1 MTVINTN
8 VGAITARTYAT
19 NSSSKIENNLEK
31 LSSGRRVNSGSDD
44 AAGLAVAYKLEAQL
58 RSTNMAIQNASNGVS
73 LIQTAGSGMNK
84 VNSMLVRIREVSVQ
98 MANGI
103 YTDQDR
109 ANAQAEVKLLQEEI
123 DKISENLQF
132 NQVYLLD
139 GSYEQSFRTGV
150 SNEEVFGLSIISQRT
165 EELGKEAGLK
175 AFGTTLKSAQHAQSQ
190 ENLSVSVIEAPSIE
204 LNLNQMGTG
213 FQAFVAN
220 NSNVAFE
227 ITEDPASKFTIDQ
240 TGKISATA
248 FSFDT
253 SSPENNRFSLTVKAS
268 AGSEF
273 FTNKIDLNVTQNE
286 TAAVVKSSQTNL
298 TVSESANLSFRSVN
312 SDNAT
317 DGVLSNALQSFVS
330 ADSGAGQFSISGGAD
345 AATFSID
352 QASGVVSA
360 AIEYEQFADSDS
372 DNLYE
377 FNVKY
382 TASSGDEFTET
393 VRLTVTDAQEEE
405 VEYVLPLPLPPQPN
419 SRFSLQIDGQTIN
432 TDLVPAGALNAQII
446 ATSLNSANAAMSPP
460 VRATFAATT
469 AGVKA
474 VFDNAAGDV
483 ATALTSSH
491 LRIEQVIG
499 SSTTFVNSQ
508 VGPPAAQ
515 LAQDATSDQ
524 RTFTQLNGAVNTATS
539 GDTFSFVLNG
549 TTITSTVGAGIQTG
563 EYSIADLATD
573 LNTANN
579 SLSTPETFQFSAS
592 GDDLVVTRTV
602 AGRTTPPTVYGD
614 FTFNS
619 QTLSSAGT
627 ATLGVDANVRTVALD
642 VSAFVYSGG
651 GGDMPELTIDGEK
664 IYGAAL
670 GALTPEADLAAS
682 LNTAL
687 ASKGITVTNGT
698 PGSLLFT
705 VSSRPAASANAIS
718 FDNLEIW
725 SSGFQ
730 ASLTINRTDASA
742 AVSFAGAENN
752 SASGRDNS
760 ASGNNTDGAQTA
772 TFALAKAA
780 LTESQTSAVHSILN
794 FEDNFTISLK
804 KNDYASEFTDFTDA
818 NPFGS
823 YEISGTDKAFFKI
836 DAFDGTLKTTA
847 LFKSDP
853 KNQYAVDVHYTGK
866 NGKSFTNQLTLN
878 RDPLQNVVK
887 DSVADVNI
895 STSEG
900 ATNAITILDRAI
912 NQMAAQEA
920 EMGAAQNRLEHAID
934 YLSMAG
940 LNTAASKSRIIDA
953 DFADVSSMLAKH
965 QILNQAST
973 SMLAQANS
981 SKQMLMQLL
990 N

>member
-19 NSSSKIENNLEK
+19 SSSSSIEDNLAK

-44 AAGLAVAYKLEAQL
+44 AAGLAVSYKLEAQL

-109 ANAQAEVKLLQEEI
+109 ANAQAEVQLLQEEI

-150 SNEEVFGLSIISQRT
+150 SNEEVFGLSIISQRA

-175 AFGTTLKSAQHAQSQ
+175 AFGTTINSTQHADSQ

-213 FQAFVAN
+213 FQDFVAN
-220 NSNVAFE
+220 NANVTFE

-240 TGKISATA
+240 TGKITASTVNFDAAT
-248 FSFDT
+248 
-253 SSPENNRFSLTVKAS
+253 PENNSFSLTVKAS
-268 AGSEF
+268 SGAGF
-273 FTNKIDLNVTQNE
+273 FVNKIDLNVTQNQ
-286 TAAVVKSSQTNL
+286 TSAVVKSSQTTL
-298 TVSESANLSFRSVN
+298 TVAESANLSFRSVD

-330 ADSGAGQFSISGGAD
+330 ADNGAGQFSISGGAD
-345 AATFSID
+345 ATSFSVD
-352 QASGVVSA
+352 QASGVVTA
-360 AIEYEQFADSDS
+360 AIEYEDFAD
-372 DNLYE
+372 DNADNIYE
-377 FNVKY
+377 VEVKY

-393 VRLTVTDAQEEE
+393 IRLSVTDAQEEE
-405 VEYVLPLPLPPQPN
+405 AEYVLPLPLPPQPN

-432 TDLVPAGALNAQII
+432 TATVPAGPLNAQII
-446 ATSLNSANAAMSPP
+446 ANSLNTANAAMSPP
-460 VRATFAATT
+460 VRASFSAT
-469 AGVKA
+469 ASGVKA
-474 VFDNAAGDV
+474 VFDNTAGDV
-483 ATALTSSH
+483 ATALTSNH
-491 LRIEQVIG
+491 LRIEQVVG
-499 SSTTFVNSQ
+499 SSTSFVNSQ
-508 VGPPAAQ
+508 VGPPAAA
-515 LAQDATSDQ
+515 LARDATSDQ
-524 RTFTQLNGAVNTATS
+524 RTFTELNGAVNTATT
-539 GDTFSFVLNG
+539 GDNFSFVLNG
-549 TTITSTVGAGIQTG
+549 TTISSTVGAGVQAG
-563 EYSIADLATD
+563 DYSIADLAAD
-573 LNTANN
+573 LNAANS
-579 SLSTPETFQFSAS
+579 SLPTPEAFTFSVS
-592 GDDLVVTRTV
+592 GDELVATRTI
-602 AGRTTPPTVYGD
+602 AGRTSPPTAYGD

-619 QTLSSAGT
+619 QILSSAGT
-627 ATLGVDANVRTVALD
+627 ATLGVDANNRTVALD
-642 VSAFVYSGG
+642 VSAFVYGPSG
-651 GGDMPELTIDGEK
+651 DVPEITIDGEI
-664 IYGAAL
+664 IYGTAL
-670 GALTPEADLAAS
+670 AGLTPEAELAAS

-687 ASKGITVTNGT
+687 AAKGITVSNGT
-698 PGSLLFT
+698 SGSLLFT
-705 VSSRPAASANAIS
+705 VTSGSAATANAIS
-718 FDNLEIW
+718 FDELEVW

-730 ASLTINRTDASA
+730 ASTAINRTDASSV
-742 AVSFAGAENN
+742 VSYAGAENN
-752 SASGRDNS
+752 SAGGRDNS

-772 TFALAKAA
+772 TFALAKAS
-780 LTESQTSAVHSILN
+780 LSDSQASAVHSIIN

-804 KNDYASEFTDFTDA
+804 KADYATAFTDFADA

-823 YEISGTDKAFFKI
+823 FEISGTDKDYFKI

-853 KNQYAVDVHYTGK
+853 KDQYAVDVHYTGK

-878 RDPLQNVVK
+878 RDPLQNIVK
-887 DSVADVNI
+887 DSVADVDI
-895 STSEG
+895 STAEG

-953 DFADVSSMLAKH
+953 DFADVSSKLAKH

-990 N
+990 R